1 MNKKTMPVSLA
12 LIFTLILT
20 SCSNAQTKEA
30 VTTPA
35 STETTTV
42 TSSVE
47 TSETSAPETSSTS
60 ETTAAPSFE
69 TKAPHEGYNFNP
81 YVLSDMYV
89 ESFGEEFKEDYF
101 AFCNA
106 VLTGQDSVALKDK
119 ENFDRCRYAIR
130 YCLPVAD
137 SYVGYPE
144 ADQADNKDGTFKLE
158 YTIPKEEIGPRIDAF
173 IARVEELINSTVEED
188 DTPLEKT
195 LALYMATATRIDYD
209 YDAVEADPNEPSDRT
224 TGPYHAIMEDMG
236 ICQEIA
242 GAYAY
247 LLLQVGIDA
256 TTCSGLTHDMEW
268 GHEWAIVKVGDKYYH
283 CDPTSQTLEKN
294 NLKYFGMTNAQREKM
309 GDYNP
314 KTFFIGLSNETT
326 DLYLPITDETLK
338 PLWKSKS
345 VKIDREKD
353 MLYCYKKDDAKG
365 KPYFKMSLK

>member
-1 MNKKTMPVSLA
+1 MKKIISVFMAAAFLLSGLA
-12 LIFTLILT
+12 
-20 SCSNAQTKEA
+20 SCTQAPSAESSTTGSSATTEA
-30 VTTPA
+30 ATTTTA
-35 STETTTV
+35 TETT
-42 TSSVE
+42 E
-47 TSETSAPETSSTS
+47 ETSAASESTP
-60 ETTAAPSFE
+60 APSFE
-69 TKAPHEGYNFNP
+69 TKAPHEGFNFNP
-81 YVLSDMYV
+81 YVLSNMYV

-119 ENFDRCRYAIR
+119 ESFDRCRYAIR

-209 YDAVEADPNEPSDRT
+209 YAAAEADWDEPSDRT
-224 TGPYHAIMEDMG
+224 TGPYHAIMEDLG

-256 TTCSGLTHDMEW
+256 TTCTGLTHSMEW
-268 GHEWAIVKVGDKYYH
+268 GHEWTLVNIGDKYYH
-283 CDPTSQTLEKN
+283 CDPTSQTKEKN
-294 NLKYFGMTNAQREKM
+294 NLRYFGMTSAQREKM
-309 GDYNP
+309 GDYDP
-314 KTFFIGLSNETT
+314 KTFFIGLSEEAA

-338 PLWKSKS
+338 PLWKSGS

-353 MLYCYKKDDAKG
+353 MLYCYKKDNAKG

>member
-1 MNKKTMPVSLA
+1 MKKTA
-12 LIFTLILT
+12 AIILT
-20 SCSNAQTKEA
+20 SAVLLSGLASCTNGPSAESSMTESSTTTEA
-30 VTTPA
+30 STTTTSTEATEDTTASSESTPA
-35 STETTTV
+35 PT
-42 TSSVE
+42 
-47 TSETSAPETSSTS
+47 
-60 ETTAAPSFE
+60 FE
-69 TKAPHEGYNFNP
+69 TKAPHEGFNFNP

-106 VLTGQDSVALKDK
+106 VLTGQETVALKDK
-119 ENFDRCRYAIR
+119 ENYARCRYAIR

-137 SYVGYPE
+137 SYVSYTDE
-144 ADQADNKDGTFKLE
+144 DQADNKDGTYKLE
-158 YTIPKEEIGPRIDAF
+158 YEIPKEEIAPRIDAF
-173 IARVEELINSTVEED
+173 ITRVENLINDAVEED

-195 LALYMATATRIDYD
+195 LALYMATAGRIDYD

-353 MLYCYKKDDAKG
+353 MLYCYKKDDAKD